1 MLEFWQ
7 AFPAWMT
14 PLANTNVVVDYIA
27 VCENVFY
34 SSVMMGKA
42 GVACALRRK
51 KGKRYL
57 LSQSCFVSPHIFSP
71 FSRAAHSTDSQ
82 RI

>member
-1 MLEFWQ
+1 MDARLLLTPPSGACFFSFLATQLRPQMLEFWQ

-27 VCENVFY
+27 VCENIFY

-42 GVACALRRK
+42 KTACALRRR
-51 KGKRYL
+51 GGG
-57 LSQSCFVSPHIFSP
+57 
-71 FSRAAHSTDSQ
+71 
-82 RI
+82 